1 MLVPKNIFAVGKV
14 AAKEQERYAIN
25 GVCLDRTPDGR
36 PLAIAT
42 DGRRLIA
49 ATWAEGKPEDL
60 PEGLTL
66 KDDVKGET
74 IVPLDAW
81 KEIEKNVPKR
91 APRPSLKVAAV
102 GLNGNSIEAVS
113 TDMASVKRSSAK
125 VAAGIFPKWKQVL
138 PRYDNPTCISFNPK
152 YLAEVAEAVAE
163 AAGVAEDC
171 PTVTLAIQE
180 YNRPGLIVAHGPNG
194 TAVGVL
200 MPVAADDKH
209 DSQAKQ
215 VAFVRK
221 CIADLEGGEIAKA
234 LAEKPRKGKAKATDA
249 DFAKFSGFVAE
260 RRPAGPWHRHGI
272 CGVVEQAHAEMNGSF
287 EHFRSWFAGTF
298 LNRDHK
304 EIVLGWTPCCEATE
318 PQPCASCEPVTA
330 QTPTVEGQA
339 EKSPAEATETRS
351 AGFGAEPDEPETAEY
366 HAELEAMRLKVL
378 EIQAQ
383 TAALNAQNDSLKSKV
398 QQATRLKRLAERG

>member
-14 AAKEQERYAIN
+14 AAKEQGRFAIN

-49 ATWAEGKPEDL
+49 ATWAEGKDL

-81 KEIEKNVPKR
+81 KEIEKNVPKWV
-91 APRPSLKVAAV
+91 PRPSLKVAAV
-102 GLNGNSIEAVS
+102 GLSGEQIEAVS
-113 TDMASVKRSSAK
+113 TDMASVKRSSSK

-138 PRYDNPTCISFNPK
+138 PRYDTPTCISFNPK

-163 AAGVAEDC
+163 AAGVDEDY
-171 PTVTLAIQE
+171 PTVTLAIQD
-180 YNRPGLIVAHGPNG
+180 YNKPGLIVAHGPNG

-234 LAEKPRKGKAKATDA
+234 LAEKPRKGKSYKSWKEAAESNGERVIGKA
-249 DFAKFSGFVAE
+249 
-260 RRPAGPWHRHGI
+260 
-272 CGVVEQAHAEMNGSF
+272 
-287 EHFRSWFAGTF
+287 
-298 LNRDHK
+298 
-304 EIVLGWTPCCEATE
+304 CCDATE
-318 PQPCASCEPVTA
+318 PQPCAACEPVTA

-398 QQATRLKRLAERG
+398 QQATRLKRLAEGQVPPA